1 MGEKMPSI
9 NANNKNDNEA
19 EANKM
24 AEQREMMK
32 NTILTQV
39 IFYWIYGNWNK
50 MKFKIMDKSAQ
61 ARLSNL
67 ILAKPEKGQAVE
79 NYIIQMAR

>member
-1 MGEKMPSI
+1 M
-9 NANNKNDNEA
+9 N
-19 EANKM
+19 
-24 AEQREMMK
+24 
-32 NTILTQV
+32 
-39 IFYWIYGNWNK
+39 
-50 MKFKIMDKSAQ
+50 FKIMDKSAQ